1 MKTLW
6 LSLIYKPL
14 YNILVFFVD
23 YVYNHSMF
31 ISVILL
37 TVLVRFIIYP
47 LSYKAV
53 KTQIQTKK
61 IQPELKRIKKEI
73 TDKQEQARATM
84 ELYKKYG
91 INPFSS
97 FFVMLIQLPII
108 LALYWVFKDI
118 GGGVDTQLLY
128 SFISQPETI
137 NLHTFGFDLTQKS
150 YILAFLTGL
159 TQFIYLKLSTATKNN
174 DNSDQKTDQEKIM
187 ANVGQS
193 MKYTMPIMITVFS
206 YMIGGAVAL
215 YWVTS
220 NIFMV
225 FQELYIQKKLK
236 RKENIFVN

>member
-23 YVYNHSMF
+23 YVYDHSMF

-37 TVLVRFIIYP
+37 TLLVRFIIYP

-61 IQPELKRIKKEI
+61 IQPELDKIKKEI
-73 TDKQEQARATM
+73 KDKQEQARATM

-91 INPFSS
+91 VNPFSS
-97 FFVMLIQLPII
+97 FLVMLIQLPII

-118 GGGVDTQLLY
+118 GGGVDTHLLY
-128 SFISQPETI
+128 SFIHQPQTI

-150 YILAFLTGL
+150 YILAILTGVS
-159 TQFIYLKLSTATKNN
+159 QFIYLKLSTATKQNN
-174 DNSDQKTDQEKIM
+174 NHKHRSDHEKIM

-193 MKYTMPIMITVFS
+193 MKYTMPIMITFFS

-220 NIFMV
+220 NIFMI

-236 RKENIFVN
+236 KEENIVIN